1 MRVLPPS
8 HYYTSLVIRSH
19 FGPAER
25 NKVEKERPFH
35 LLYWIALLT
44 GSCYIQVQPFSSSQ
58 IAKRTNWTGQLLHW
72 TGRAANAKTFSSALK
87 YTARR
92 CTAWAPEKSIKI
104 IIPSPDVCNTTCYV
118 LWAVHKLHL
127 HFLWKIGQ
135 NLRKEWRIGLKKW
148 RHIGEGGVKNIEI
161 TADVLFGWPPRLC
174 RAFKWYCSDC
184 VHYRPSF
191 KSVNSASWLTQLTD
205 LIVR

>member
-118 LWAVHKLHL
+118 LWAIHKLHL
-127 HFLWKIGQ
+127 HFWSLDLLAAIQGITSSSSSTFFLPFAQILEYFIILKID
-135 NLRKEWRIGLKKW
+135 KKW
-148 RHIGEGGVKNIEI
+148 
-161 TADVLFGWPPRLC
+161 
-174 RAFKWYCSDC
+174 YDC
-184 VHYRPSF
+184 IKSHQYFVCHLLKF
-191 KSVNSASWLTQLTD
+191 KSISSFDCFRQV
-205 LIVR
+205 

>member
-1 MRVLPPS
+1 MIYIPAIYFLSEQFAIMRVLPPS

-92 CTAWAPEKSIKI
+92 CTAWAPERSSKI
-104 IIPSPDVCNTTCYV
+104 RFWYDNGVPLQSMRSLSDHGPLIIQ
-118 LWAVHKLHL
+118 LW
-127 HFLWKIGQ
+127 FL
-135 NLRKEWRIGLKKW
+135 
-148 RHIGEGGVKNIEI
+148 IE
-161 TADVLFGWPPRLC
+161 F
-174 RAFKWYCSDC
+174 FYSK
-184 VHYRPSF
+184 
-191 KSVNSASWLTQLTD
+191 
-205 LIVR
+205 